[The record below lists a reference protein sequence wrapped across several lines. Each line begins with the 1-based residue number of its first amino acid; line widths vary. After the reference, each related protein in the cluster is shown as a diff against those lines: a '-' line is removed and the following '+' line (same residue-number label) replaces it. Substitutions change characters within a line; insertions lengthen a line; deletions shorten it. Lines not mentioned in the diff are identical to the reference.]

1 MPTWLT
7 SVSPDAVWATILALG
22 LIGSVTIAVIKV
34 VHPIT
39 SKIVRVLDAFL
50 GRPAEQGLPAI
61 PGVIERLDSQDA
73 KIEEHGQQLTQI
85 KEQVTPNHGSTSKLS
100 EDVQSLQKG
109 LADLLQ
115 RFDQHLQH

>member
-7 SVSPDAVWATILALG
+7 SVSPDAVWATVLALV
-22 LIGSVTIAVIKV
+22 LIGSVTISVIKV

-50 GRPAEQGLPAI
+50 GRPAEQGLSAI

-73 KIEEHGQQLTQI
+73 KIEEHGQQLAQI

-100 EDVQSLQKG
+100 DDVQSLQKG